1 MKDRS
6 TASASPTSADATFR
20 PGRLLLGVAIAAT
33 LQLLVVAAAFLAGQ
47 AVEPQPGG
55 GFEDLVAVVGTLFIG
70 ELVVAVLCLVFGI
83 RAIVKGQRDMGFG
96 LLGGW
101 VAFIIAGIILRA
113 VTTM

>member
-1 MKDRS
+1 MTDTPAS
-6 TASASPTSADATFR
+6 TISTFR
-20 PGRLLLGVAIAAT
+20 PIRLLLGVAIAAT

-47 AVEPQPGG
+47 VVEPQPGG
-55 GFEDLVAVVGTLFIG
+55 GFEDLVAVVGTLLIG

-101 VAFIIAGIILRA
+101 VAFIIVGVIVRA